1 MKRQA
6 QVTFYPLAL
15 FLAIVTVAYGILGR
29 VPVGNGEYHIE
40 WVGLTAFI
48 LTTVMVLM
56 IAVVL
61 TLTSRKM
68 DPQPEDST
76 RAEIADGEGEIAFFP
91 PASIWPFWAALTA
104 AVMFLGPV
112 FGWWI
117 TALGGVIGIWA
128 VCGWSYQYYK
138 GEYAH

>member
-15 FLAIVTVAYGILGR
+15 FLAIVTVAYGIFGR
-29 VPVGNGEYHIE
+29 VPVGNGQYQIE

-61 TLTSRKM
+61 TLTSNKM
-68 DPQPEDST
+68 DPQPEDSL
-76 RAEIADGEGEIAFFP
+76 RAESPTARGGTSP
-91 PASIWPFWAALTA
+91 SSRRPAS
-104 AVMFLGPV
+104 GRS
-112 FGWWI
+112 GRR
-117 TALGGVIGIWA
+117 
-128 VCGWSYQYYK
+128 
-138 GEYAH
+138 